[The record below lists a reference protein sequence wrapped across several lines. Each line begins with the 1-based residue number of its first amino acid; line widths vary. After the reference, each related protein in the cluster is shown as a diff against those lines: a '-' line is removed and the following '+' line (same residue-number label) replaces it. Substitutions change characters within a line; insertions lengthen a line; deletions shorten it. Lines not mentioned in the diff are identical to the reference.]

1 MPPEAAVFDL
11 DGTLIDS
18 RLDVLAAFHYAFE
31 KVKEPPPPDEM
42 LVATIGH
49 RLRDCFRPFLHDDA
63 RCDEAAVHFRTWY
76 EGHYLDNT
84 LPFPGIGQALQT
96 LSTKMPLAI
105 VTMKKGYFSRKLVT
119 HFGWDD
125 YISFVVG
132 AEEGLPSKP
141 SPAMLL
147 FALEKLGIAP
157 AASVY
162 VGDTD
167 IDAATASAAGSPFC
181 FAAWGYGAMTDGQR
195 AIAALSAP
203 EELPATLLS
212 LNIATA

>member
-1 MPPEAAVFDL
+1 MFPEAAVFDL

-18 RLDVLAAFHYAFE
+18 RLDVLAAFHHAFE
-31 KVKEPPPPDEM
+31 EINEPPPPDDL

-49 RLRDCFRPFLHDDA
+49 RLRDCFRPFLKDDA
-63 RCDEAAVHFRTWY
+63 RCDEAAACFRSWY

-84 LPFPGIGQALQT
+84 FPFPGIGEALQE

-105 VTMKKGYFSRKLVT
+105 ATMKKGYFSRKLVT
-119 HFGWDD
+119 HFGWDK

-141 SPAMLL
+141 NPAMLL
-147 FALEKLGIAP
+147 FALEKLGAAP

-167 IDAATASAAGSPFC
+167 VDAATAGAAGSPFC
-181 FAAWGYGAMTDGQR
+181 FASWGYGSMTDGQR
-195 AIAALSAP
+195 AMATVSAP
-203 EELPATLLS
+203 DQLVSVLLS
-212 LNIATA
+212 